1 MKITKEEL
9 QVIYYGLSW
18 MDTPET
24 AFVGY
29 QDGVL
34 DTVSYQLSCLIFQKH
49 DISIPPIDIANSLEF
64 NMSVDEIA
72 EAVNYILDNSVSPF
86 PE

>member
-24 AFVGY
+24 AFGVY
-29 QDGVL
+29 RDGVL
-34 DTVSYQLSCLIFQKH
+34 DVVSYQLSCLIFKKH
-49 DISIPPIDIANSLEF
+49 DISIPPSDVANFLEF

-72 EAVNYILDNSVSPF
+72 EAVNYMLNNGTF
-86 PE
+86 

>member
-18 MDTPET
+18 IDTPET
-24 AFVGY
+24 AFGVY
-29 QDGVL
+29 RDGVL

-49 DISIPPIDIANSLEF
+49 DISVPTHDVANSLEF

-86 PE
+86 TE